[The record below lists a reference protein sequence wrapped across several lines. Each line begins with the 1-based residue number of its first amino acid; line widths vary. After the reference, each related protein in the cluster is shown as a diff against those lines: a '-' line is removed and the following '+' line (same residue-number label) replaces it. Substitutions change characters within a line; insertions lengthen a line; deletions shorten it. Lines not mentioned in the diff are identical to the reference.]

1 MRSHGWSGDLPV
13 DKEDATR
20 RILAATRA
28 CIDREG
34 RPVGIAEVAREIGVT
49 RATVYRYFPT
59 TEALLVAVAT
69 GAIGNFLARVGAHL
83 ADLALAPAEM
93 VVECVAFTLEELPN
107 EPYLG
112 LLYGPD
118 TRIVGVFNHDFTSPT
133 SIARGRL
140 IIDHLPV
147 DWEAEGL
154 DESALNEFVEFLLRI
169 IQSLMI
175 DPGTPPRRGTE
186 LRIYLNRWLGPAV
199 RSQLRSPEGTTTTR

>member
-13 DKEDATR
+13 DNEDAVR
-20 RILAATRA
+20 RILDAARA

-34 RPVGIAEVAREIGVT
+34 WPVSIAEVAREIGVT

-59 TEALLVAVAT
+59 TDALLFATAT
-69 GAIGNFLARVGAHL
+69 GAIGDFLARVEAHL
-83 ADLALAPAEM
+83 ERVELAPAEM

-112 LLYGPD
+112 LLYEAE
-118 TRIVGVFNHDFTSPT
+118 TQMGVFNRDFTSPI

-140 IIDHLPV
+140 IIDQIPV
-147 DWEAEGL
+147 DWAAQGF
-154 DESALNEFVEFLLRI
+154 DESTLNEFVEFLLRI

-175 DPGTPPRRGTE
+175 DPGTPPRTGPE
-186 LRIYLNRWLGPAV
+186 LRNYLTRWLGPAV
-199 RSQLRSPEGTTTTR
+199 RSLSGSLEGATAKQ

>member
-13 DKEDATR
+13 DSEDATR
-20 RILAATRA
+20 RILDATRS

-34 RPVGIAEVAREIGVT
+34 RLVGIAEAAREIGVT

-69 GAIGNFLARVGAHL
+69 GAIGGFLARIGAHL
-83 ADLALAPAEM
+83 AHFDLAPTEM
-93 VVECVAFTLEELPN
+93 VVECVAFTLEELPK

-118 TRIVGVFNHDFTSPT
+118 TRIVGVFNRDFTSPT
-133 SIARGRL
+133 SVARGRL
-140 IIDHLPV
+140 IIDELPI
-147 DWEAEGL
+147 DWEGAGL
-154 DESALNEFVEFLLRI
+154 DESELDEFVEFLLRI

-175 DPGTPPRRGTE
+175 DPGTPPLQGAQ
-186 LRIYLNRWLGPAV
+186 LRAYLNRWLGPGV
-199 RSQLRSPEGTTTTR
+199 RSQLRSLEDTPTTR